1 MTRPLGKVLQMRG
14 QRGPGTLRFRHGS
27 CAGLCLT
34 ALIGIIV
41 IQIGMTRTGL
51 TQSGPTQTG
60 APRTR
65 STNTVPTRAVPTQTG
80 PILP

>member
-27 CAGLCLT
+27 CAGLLLP
-34 ALIGIIV
+34 ALIGAIMF
-41 IQIGMTRTGL
+41 QIGVTPTGV

-65 STNTVPTRAVPTQTG
+65 PTKTVPTRAVPTQTG